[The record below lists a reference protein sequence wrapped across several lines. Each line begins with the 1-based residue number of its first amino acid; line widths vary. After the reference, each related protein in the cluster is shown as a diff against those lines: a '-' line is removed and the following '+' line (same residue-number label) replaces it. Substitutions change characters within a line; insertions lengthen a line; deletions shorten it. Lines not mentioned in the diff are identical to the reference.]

1 MSGSEYAFKLV
12 QVCLPEPSKLV
23 VMCDKRKH
31 QCVCLCQVYKSCLDG
46 LLPNYQAF
54 YRVCSKLNKNQSTL
68 LSGHD
73 KKLLVA
79 LAGMDVSVPH
89 VAVVSLT
96 VCCRALKLC
105 RVPAIVIHAFDDI
118 RLKPA
123 SQVVLDLPGPPF
135 FSGCGANLG
144 QFATFFV

>member
-1 MSGSEYAFKLV
+1 MLHAGFATDTQLHRGLMSGSEYTFKLV

-31 QCVCLCQVYKSCLDG
+31 QCVCLCQVYKSCLEG

-73 KKLLVA
+73 KQLLVA

-89 VAVVSLT
+89 VAVVSLASRLLKS
-96 VCCRALKLC
+96 VLISLALCLWLAM
-105 RVPAIVIHAFDDI
+105 VSGM
-118 RLKPA
+118 
-123 SQVVLDLPGPPF
+123 SQIPSVLYR
-135 FSGCGANLG
+135 
-144 QFATFFV
+144 